1 VHIDSVDSLSRID
14 DSLSRIDDSLSRI
27 DDSLSLEESKSF
39 SCLPQACF

>member
-39 SCLPQACF
+39 SCLPQACC